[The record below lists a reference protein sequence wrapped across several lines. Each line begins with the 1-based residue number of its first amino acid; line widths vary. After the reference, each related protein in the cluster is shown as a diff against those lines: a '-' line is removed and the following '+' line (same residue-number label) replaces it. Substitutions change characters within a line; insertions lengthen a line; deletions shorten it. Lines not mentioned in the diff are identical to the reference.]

1 MHSFFVS
8 LKDSTNLRSSA
19 FALAFLSL
27 AGCANVPVQEDPM
40 FFAVV
45 KCDSRKVQA
54 LVEKQPDLAFTKSTK
69 GATPLHIAAAV
80 VGCEKVAEVLLANK
94 ADINARNDVGNTPL
108 HIAEISANKEMAA
121 LLISKGADVNA
132 RNTGGDTPLHI
143 AAAVGHA
150 DMVESLLAKG
160 ANANAKNTAG
170 ETPLRWAEKTGRKDM
185 AEVLRK
191 RGAHE

>member
-1 MHSFFVS
+1 M
-8 LKDSTNLRSSA
+8 LRRFRFDVVYVEPETLPSA
-19 FALAFLSL
+19 LTDHNIRQVWIPTL
-27 AGCANVPVQEDPM
+27 D
-40 FFAVV
+40 
-45 KCDSRKVQA
+45 D
-54 LVEKQPDLAFTKSTK
+54 
-69 GATPLHIAAAV
+69 ATVHRMLIH
-80 VGCEKVAEVLLANK
+80 EVAEVLLANK